1 MEGTEFVCVRNNRH
15 VPVSGKGKV
24 LLKLTFNKNLSLTN
38 VLYIPHFLQNL
49 ISIRLLGK
57 ASIKVL
63 FDGGI
68 VTLSKNEIF
77 VGKGYDNDGL
87 FLLNVN
93 QVINENGSCSYAYL
107 VDSVDVCRSRLGHIN
122 LSYIKKMKECGSL
135 SEANIEICEICAET
149 KIIKKPY
156 KFVTRESNL
165 LSLVHSD
172 LGDLKHTMTR
182 GGKKNY
188 VIFVD
193 DHSRFTKL
201 YLLKTKDEIL
211 EMFIK
216 YKNEVGN

>member
-1 MEGTEFVCVRNNRH
+1 M
-15 VPVSGKGKV
+15 
-24 LLKLTFNKNLSLTN
+24 
-38 VLYIPHFLQNL
+38 
-49 ISIRLLGK
+49 LGK

-122 LSYIKKMKECGSL
+122 LSYIKKMKECGIINSL

-156 KFVTRESNL
+156 KFVTRESKL

-182 GGKKNY
+182 GGKKIY

-216 YKNEVGN
+216 YKNEAEN